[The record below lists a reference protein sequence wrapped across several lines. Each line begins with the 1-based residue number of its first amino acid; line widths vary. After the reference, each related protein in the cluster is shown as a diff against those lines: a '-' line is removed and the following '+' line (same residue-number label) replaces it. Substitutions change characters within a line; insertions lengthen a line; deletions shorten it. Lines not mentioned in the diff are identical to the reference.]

1 MLQDVAG
8 ELYSFKVL
16 CIFEVC
22 VRGAKGS
29 DSFHHSPSH
38 PATKPPLVLLH
49 INMSQLLNDAAPLI
63 SFADEKTSVIGQF
76 PCDLIIILFTLVNV
90 PGHLV
95 SISLYHRATLS
106 GNEKICFHRVEEA
119 RISKKTLMG

>member
-63 SFADEKTSVIGQF
+63 SFADKKTSA
-76 PCDLIIILFTLVNV
+76 
-90 PGHLV
+90 V
-95 SISLYHRATLS
+95 S
-106 GNEKICFHRVEEA
+106 FHV
-119 RISKKTLMG
+119 T